1 MTAHPDPTP
10 PPASTDPYVA
20 GAQQRVLT
28 LAEKRAQPVD
38 KKLDLLRVTLRKIR
52 RDDFAS
58 MVDKRV
64 IDVLDGVLDVVEQV
78 AGQVGT
84 S

>member
-20 GAQQRVLT
+20 KAQQRVLT
-28 LAEKRAQPVD
+28 LAEKRALPPLAAIVR
-38 KKLDLLRVTLRKIR
+38 LRQRAHTIR
-52 RDDFAS
+52 RDGATTIG
-58 MVDKRV
+58 DKL
-64 IDVLDGVLDVVEQV
+64 VLDVVLDLLDVVEQV

-84 S
+84 